1 MRREPLPMSVIVP
14 PDVVERVPPVI
25 EIPSQAPLV
34 PTEFAVIWID
44 VVLPEDEE
52 KSPDSEKPTPEGPV
66 PRMLVIAN
74 TSPVVEKSPLTSMPL
89 PPVVPPMQEENVQVP
104 VVKEVQVPLI
114 STP

>member
-1 MRREPLPMSVIVP
+1 MRREPLPMSVIAP
-14 PDVVERVPPVI
+14 PLVVLSVPPVR

-44 VVLPEDEE
+44 VEVPEEEE

-66 PRMLVIAN
+66 PWMLVIAN
-74 TSPVVEKSPLTSMPL
+74 TSPAVEKSPLTSSPL
-89 PPVVPPMQEENVQVP
+89 PPVAPPIQEEKVQVP